1 MTSEAP
7 SASISDAPPVTEE
20 LPLSSWE
27 EYRPAIAAIE
37 RRYGSHDKG
46 DGRSHEN
53 RIAYRGQKSAR
64 WALETTLEREGG
76 PRRFTVHQ
84 YYERATRHHREME
97 SITGRTWLLPG
108 DAELKEKVTRNTDSL
123 HVSAPAYPYLVY
135 LRHHGFPSPFL
146 DWSLSAYVAAFFAFE
161 SADQTKDERVAVYA
175 YVDTPLGTKAG
186 FIGAP
191 IITLLGPHVA
201 TDRRH
206 FMQQAVYTWSVKQE
220 GEGDDYTICSHH
232 DVLRTPS
239 EQQHTLLR
247 ITLPTSERRTALRD
261 LQAHNINHYT
271 LFGTEDALA
280 RTLALRAFLLD

>member
-1 MTSEAP
+1 
-7 SASISDAPPVTEE
+7 VTTE
-20 LPLSSWE
+20 LPLASWE
-27 EYRPAIAAIE
+27 EYRPAINDIE
-37 RRYGSHDKG
+37 RRLGSHEKG
-46 DGRSHEN
+46 DGQAYEN
-53 RIAYRGQKSAR
+53 KIAYRGQKSAT

-76 PRRFTVHQ
+76 TRQFTVQQ
-84 YYERATRHHREME
+84 YYERATRHHRELE
-97 SITGRTWLLPG
+97 SITGRTWPLPG
-108 DAELKEKVTRNTDSL
+108 DAELKDVYTRNADSL

-161 SADQTKDERVAVYA
+161 SAEQLKDERVAVYA

-206 FMQQAVYTWSVKQE
+206 FMQQAVYTWCVKQE
-220 GEGDDYTICSHH
+220 GDGDDYMICSHH

-239 EQQHTLLR
+239 NQQHALIR